1 MIQETTITG
10 WHFIQHDR
18 TMRYTGAPVV
28 AGETARVDGPLELC
42 VRGLHGS
49 LRALDALTYAPSAVV
64 SWCDF
69 GPGAG
74 VVFGPDKLC
83 SGQRTALWIADATTT
98 LHEFAVWVARQALE
112 GERAAGREPHAASW
126 RLLEVKMLWLAGK
139 ATTEELAAACSA
151 AWSAA
156 GSAAWSAAES
166 AAEAAARCV
175 FNAELER
182 RLLAL
187 APATGGE

>member
-1 MIQETTITG
+1 MIEETTITG
-10 WHFIQHDR
+10 WHFIQNDR

-28 AGETARVDGPLELC
+28 AGETVLVDGPLELC

-49 LRALDALTYAPSAVV
+49 LRALDALTYAPGAVV
-64 SWCDF
+64 AWCDF

-83 SGQRTALWIADATTT
+83 SGERTALWIADATTT

-126 RLLEVKMLWLAGK
+126 RVLEVKMLWLAGK
-139 ATTEELAAACSA
+139 ATTKELA
-151 AWSAA
+151 
-156 GSAAWSAAES
+156 AAES
-166 AAEAAARCV
+166 AARSAARSAAECV

-187 APATGGE
+187 APAAGGE